1 MLGNALWGM
10 AGAVWLLGAA
20 LLFIEDV
27 LLPALGGGLNSG
39 CVVGLGALPFFAAP
53 LPCATLSAISLLA
66 GYSLLAAFFISG
78 WYISLEASL
87 RSNDGTG
94 SGRCWEHCCTADVCQ
109 SSVCCQGSCQV
120 DMKAWAIV
128 FQGAVLILEA
138 LATLAL
144 PFNLSSLTAWFI
156 FVAAHLL
163 GARFFVMVDA
173 QEKMI
178 SQMSY

>member
-10 AGAVWLLGAA
+10 AGAVWLMGASF
-20 LLFIEDV
+20 LFIDDV
-27 LLPALGGGLNSG
+27 LLASLNGGLNGG
-39 CVVGLGALPFFAAP
+39 CVVGLGVLPFFAAP
-53 LPCATLSAISLLA
+53 LPCAALTAISLFV
-66 GYSLLAAFFISG
+66 GYSLLATFFISG
-78 WYISLEASL
+78 WYISLEGSL

-94 SGRCWEHCCTADVCQ
+94 SARCWDYCCTAEVCRDSVTCQ
-109 SSVCCQGSCQV
+109 SACRV
-120 DMKAWAIV
+120 DMKAWAII
-128 FQGAVLILEA
+128 FQLAVLLLEA

-163 GARFFVMVDA
+163 GAGFFVMVDA
-173 QEKMI
+173 QEKII